1 MAGILNKKERMLD
14 MIVTHEGRR
23 QAAQGQLKIAYAT
36 FTDMHTFYRASGS
49 FDIAEAADDRLFFE
63 ATNRIQD
70 VVVPELE
77 PGNSLRPFRAGDFI
91 VDGHTMA
98 SGSFKV
104 GFVHRPNVL
113 TGSQIVDADSSL
125 LNSLAQHFQDQRI
138 LRTSDPFSDTTD
150 LVLSHDEATFRI
162 EPLTPY
168 RRVFGVVYAA
178 SGKYTRSV
186 ADLDAVPSLFMDKRF
201 AHFPNF
207 DYLPPV
213 NLPPPEKDMGEP
225 LGNYLKL
232 NEPADQTY
240 QDILESLNKNLAQST
255 NIEFVDTSRDN
266 NLACQMFE
274 FSKDGVEKLSIVDAG
289 EFEDGDPIS
298 PGKQVYHVGKI
309 LRDASGA
316 ENFINIFTLVFD

>member
-36 FTDMHTFYRASGS
+36 FTDMHTFYQASGS
-49 FDIAEAADDRLFFE
+49 FGVEEPADSRLFFE
-63 ATNRIQD
+63 ATNRAQD

-77 PGNSLRPFRAGDFI
+77 PGNSLRPFKTGDFF

-104 GFVHRPNVL
+104 GFIERGNVL
-113 TGSQIVDADSSL
+113 TGSQIKEADTGLLESL
-125 LNSLAQHFQDQRI
+125 STHFQDQRI
-138 LRTSDPFSDTTD
+138 LRTSDPFSDTTG
-150 LVLSHDEATFRI
+150 LILSHDEVTFFV
-162 EPLTPY
+162 TKDTDF
-168 RRVFGVVYAA
+168 RRAPK
-178 SGKYTRSV
+178 GKIYSSAGMHKRSV
-186 ADLDAVPSLFMDKRF
+186 AGLDDVPSLFMDKRF

-213 NLPPPEKDMGEP
+213 NLPPPEQEFGKQ
-225 LGNYLKL
+225 LGDYLKL
-232 NEPADQTY
+232 NEPADQTFPE
-240 QDILESLNKNLAQST
+240 IMESLKFSQST
-255 NIEFVDTSRDN
+255 IIDFVDTSRDN
-266 NLACQMFE
+266 NLACQIFE

-298 PGKQVYHVGKI
+298 PGKQVYYVGKI
-309 LRDASGA
+309 LRDSSGA
-316 ENFINIFTLVFD
+316 ENFINIFTMVFD